1 MTVCSGRACVSVRVI
16 HSSSREE
23 VGRRGDVYWYAA
35 GLAACERRASTC
47 VRAPV
52 GMSDRGDDAADT
64 RGSHAAQPAAR
75 RTYGGE
81 AGTKDQLSVAHFAAG
96 RRSQQLRVEAG
107 LPIQ

>member
-1 MTVCSGRACVSVRVI
+1 MRAACLYLCAGACV
-16 HSSSREE
+16 
-23 VGRRGDVYWYAA
+23 
-35 GLAACERRASTC
+35 
-47 VRAPV
+47 APV